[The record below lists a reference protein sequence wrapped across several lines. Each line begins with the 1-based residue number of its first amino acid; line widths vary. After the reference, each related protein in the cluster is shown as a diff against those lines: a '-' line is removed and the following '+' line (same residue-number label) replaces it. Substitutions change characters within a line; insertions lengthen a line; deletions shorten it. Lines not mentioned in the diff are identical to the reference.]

1 MSCTF
6 RRLRVSRPLGES
18 VGLMR
23 VPSAT
28 LSLRY
33 QRMLAV
39 LAVLLFFSGVTVW
52 SFDTG
57 LSPLAP
63 NRWLALFGAL
73 SLPLLGPAH
82 FVALA
87 RAPLFRWA
95 GAYLALT
102 AAWVVLGDPG
112 DIGVIQAQ
120 YRLFAVAF
128 LTFALVVFADP
139 RTHTPARRAMAVC
152 VVVNAL
158 LNLYDLTHP
167 LAFSRDIGRAA
178 GLYVNANISGAALTL
193 GILLS
198 FGVLRGIARHAFVIM
213 GAVGVAAT
221 QSRSAALTLVLALLV
236 LTVGGE
242 LRVMRLLVVALA
254 ALVIGL
260 VVLWVTGQL
269 AVLAPLVSSGE
280 LLQLT
285 RLTST
290 SGDASVG
297 DFYSTQSRLEFA
309 RTAWMTF
316 TNYPLFGGGIG
327 TSGYTHNMYLMHLA
341 DHGILGLFIYPSF
354 VLAALAPFRGQDR
367 RMLGAA
373 ALALLVWGLFSH
385 NALEEMHTLLAAALA
400 ASLSRRTERAT
411 TMAATPATVEI

>member
-1 MSCTF
+1 MRESSALVLAPAGTF
-6 RRLRVSRPLGES
+6 S
-18 VGLMR
+18 V
-23 VPSAT
+23 
-28 LSLRY
+28 RY
-33 QRMLAV
+33 QRTLAV
-39 LAVLLFFSGVTVW
+39 LTVLLFFSGVTVW

-63 NRWLALFGAL
+63 NRWLALFAAL
-73 SLPLLGPAH
+73 SLPLMGPHH

-95 GAYLALT
+95 GAYLAIT
-102 AAWVVLGDPG
+102 AAWVVFGDPG
-112 DIGVIQAQ
+112 AAGIVQAQ
-120 YRLFAVAF
+120 YRLFSVAF

-139 RTHTPARRAMAVC
+139 CTHIPARRAMAAC

-158 LNLYDLTHP
+158 LNIYDLTHP

-198 FGVLRGIARHAFVIM
+198 FGVLRGTARHALVIV
-213 GAVGVAAT
+213 GSVGVLAT
-221 QSRSAALTLVLALLV
+221 QSRSAALTLFLALLV
-236 LTVGGE
+236 LTAGGE
-242 LRVMRLLVVALA
+242 LRVLRLAGVGLAVIVVAMV
-254 ALVIGL
+254 ALWL
-260 VVLWVTGQL
+260 SGQL
-269 AVLAPLVSSGE
+269 AMLAPLVSSGE

-309 RTAWMTF
+309 RAAWTTF
-316 TNYPLFGGGIG
+316 TNYPLLGGGIG
-327 TSGYTHNMYLMHLA
+327 SSGYTHNMYLMHLA
-341 DHGILGLFIYPSF
+341 DHGVVGLFIYPSF
-354 VLAALAPFRGQDR
+354 VLAALAPFRGRDQ
-367 RMLGAA
+367 RMLAAA
-373 ALALLVWGLFSH
+373 ALALAVWGLFSH

-400 ASLSRRTERAT
+400 ASLARFTVQAPTS
-411 TMAATPATVEI
+411 AAVPVPAGA